1 MVVQPILEQ
10 QRLHRV
16 LGVAGPGGPAGD
28 QLQQELDTYDASLYS
43 AMATPNASDTLTST
57 SRLSCRHG
65 DDIMAHDDGQEALL
79 AAISEKDANIA
90 LLELSSSKKKKTQ
103 EEVAALK
110 REKDGLVHQLK
121 QQTQNR
127 MKLMADNYEDEHLKM
142 IPPLLDLHQNRSKMK
157 LYIGH
162 LTSLCQERDP
172 IILRDFLEAESELC
186 EREGAELQ
194 EYANQVLQQIA
205 DRCPDILEQV
215 VNALEETC

>member
-1 MVVQPILEQ
+1 
-10 QRLHRV
+10 R
-16 LGVAGPGGPAGD
+16 
-28 QLQQELDTYDASLYS
+28 
-43 AMATPNASDTLTST
+43 
-57 SRLSCRHG
+57 
-65 DDIMAHDDGQEALL
+65 QEALL

-110 REKDGLVHQLK
+110 REKDSLVHQLK

-127 MKLMADNYEDEHLKM
+127 MKLMADNYDDDHLKVSS
-142 IPPLLDLHQNRSKMK
+142 PNSEQPNNHKPSPDQTLSSLLDLNQNRSKLK
-157 LYIGH
+157 LYISH

-172 IILRDFLEAESELC
+172 IILQDFTPPPAYHRSDSASWHTQLRSMTQEQLEAELALC
-186 EREGAELQ
+186 ESEGAELQ

-215 VNALEETC
+215 VNALEDSC